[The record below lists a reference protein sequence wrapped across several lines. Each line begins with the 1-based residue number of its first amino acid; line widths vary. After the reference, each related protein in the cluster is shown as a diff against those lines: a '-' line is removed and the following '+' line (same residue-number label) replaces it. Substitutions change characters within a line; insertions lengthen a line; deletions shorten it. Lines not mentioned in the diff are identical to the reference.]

1 MRRGGWGA
9 EGGGS
14 GGTGGR
20 EETGQNYISKHSVEK
35 KRVNWGATEKHRVK
49 RKTFGMVFKD
59 VYRHKV
65 GSP

>member
-1 MRRGGWGA
+1 MGWEA
-9 EGGGS
+9 EK
-14 GGTGGR
+14 R
-20 EETGQNYISKHSVEK
+20 PGQNCISKHSVEK